1 MARKHRSFV
10 PGLPAHVVQRGNNR
24 GRIFLHDDDR
34 LRYLSFL
41 VEAADNHDCAVH
53 CYALMN
59 NHVHLLITPADSMAL
74 PKTMQSLNI
83 RYVMYFNRV
92 RDHTGTLWEGRY
104 KASLV
109 ESDEYLKHLFYYIEN
124 NPVKDGYCEKPEDF
138 LWSSHR
144 FHRYGE
150 PDRVV
155 TPHRAYTLLGGSPA
169 ERQARY
175 RRWFSGV

>member
-1 MARKHRSFV
+1 VARKRRFFD
-10 PGLPAHVVQRGNNR
+10 PGFPLHVTQRGNNR
-24 GRIFLHDDDR
+24 GRIFKSDADR
-34 LRYLSFL
+34 LRYLDVL
-41 VEAADNHDCAVH
+41 VEATDKFDCAVH

-59 NHVHLLITPADSMAL
+59 NHVHLLVSPADTRAMA
-74 PKTMQSLNI
+74 KAMQSLNGK
-83 RYVMYFNRV
+83 YVKYFNRV
-92 RDHTGTLWEGRY
+92 HERTGALYEGRY
-104 KASLV
+104 GAEIV
-109 ESDEYLKHLFYYIEN
+109 DTDGYLNRVYHYIEL
-124 NPVKDGYCEKPEDF
+124 NPVKDGYCKNPEDF

-144 FHRYGE
+144 FHSLGE